1 MGNINLLIA
10 INASTL
16 ITIITLGVKLVKFI
30 DRMEFRTD
38 LMWED
43 YQRRMD
49 KLTLGRRGTS
59 REES

>member
-16 ITIITLGVKLVKFI
+16 ITIITLGVKFVKFI

-49 KLTLGRRGTS
+49 KLVLGRRGTS